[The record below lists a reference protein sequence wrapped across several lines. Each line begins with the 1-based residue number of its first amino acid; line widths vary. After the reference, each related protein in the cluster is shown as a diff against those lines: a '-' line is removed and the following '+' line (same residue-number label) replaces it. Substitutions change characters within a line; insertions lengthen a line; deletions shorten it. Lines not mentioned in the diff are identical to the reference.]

1 MCLRLGLETAARVH
15 VAGPECRSGEDERG
29 HRHVR
34 TLATIMRGIERCY
47 AKLKLK
53 PRQWAYWEG
62 LLKFYKN
69 KEGVFLSWHVLF
81 LAGPQP
87 AKRCP
92 VQQRDL
98 AATEATCRARLA
110 TQKERT
116 SQTRAAWQSFA
127 ATGDDELQLSGVGGR
142 RPKEDDSE
150 VLVARL
156 NAGKFR

>member
-1 MCLRLGLETAARVH
+1 MCLLLGLETAARVH
-15 VAGPECRSGEDERG
+15 VAGPECRR

-142 RPKEDDSE
+142 RPKDDDSE